1 MKHDKPEYNSYHKCL
16 QSEVDKQDINLR
28 LLLKDNLLD
37 LAIAP
42 IEGDGGFQFVFRIT
56 ELGKLFNETNP

>member
-1 MKHDKPEYNSYHKCL
+1 MKHDKPEYNIYRKCL
-16 QSEVDKQDINLR
+16 QSEVDEQDNNIR
-28 LLLKDNLLD
+28 QQLKDNLLD

-42 IEGDGGFQFVFRIT
+42 IDGDGGFQFVFRIT